1 MAGDSVFW
9 LAADSAV
16 TSEVNLANK
25 RASLW
30 GESSVQI
37 EAVVLAAD

>member
-1 MAGDSVFW
+1 MAGDSVFG
-9 LAADSAV
+9 LADDSAV

-25 RASLW
+25 RASSW

-37 EAVVLAAD
+37 GAVVLAAD